1 MKNKYVNLTKQTA
14 QKIVKR
20 VLGISG
26 SRLEKVEG
34 TPVSTYMMYS
44 GQLFITVQSRISEP
58 YDRYELEVG
67 GISRT
72 WRIVLFTDTLD
83 EDSFTMAKDSMS
95 DEELTV
101 RRWIRS
107 FHNRTRLHRMVDYY
121 YDLRN
126 WT

>member
-44 GQLFITVQSRISEP
+44 GQLYITVMSRICEP

-67 GISRT
+67 GIGRVC
-72 WRIVLFTDTLD
+72 RVVVFTDTLD

-95 DEELTV
+95 EEERYV
-101 RRWIRS
+101 KQWIRS
-107 FHNRTRLHRMVDYY
+107 FHNRTRLHRMVDNY
-121 YDLRN
+121 YDLCNR
-126 WT
+126 T

>member
-1 MKNKYVNLTKQTA
+1 MEKKYVNLTKQTA

-34 TPVSTYMMYS
+34 SPVSTYIMYS
-44 GQLFITVQSRISEP
+44 GQLYITVQSRICEP

-67 GISRT
+67 GIGRVG
-72 WRIVLFTDTLD
+72 RVVVFTDTLD

-95 DEELTV
+95 DEEWYV
-101 RRWIRS
+101 KKWIRS
-107 FHNRTRLHRMVDYY
+107 FYNRARLHRMVDNY
-121 YDLRN
+121 YDHCHR
-126 WT
+126 T